1 MNYSGK
7 FIVLEGPDG
16 SGKTTQI
23 AKIEEYLRERG
34 ADFISTREPGGV
46 AVAEKIRRVILDVD
60 NAMSGL
66 TECLLYAAARREH
79 LLNKVVPALEQG
91 KIVVCDRY
99 VMSSLSY
106 QGYGRGLGQDV
117 LDINKRAISWNGMEY
132 WPDMNIYLDV
142 TPEVGLG
149 RIHAK
154 QSDREVNRLD
164 LEAEDFHR
172 KVREGYL
179 RLIEEYEGQ
188 FTQIDASQS
197 EELVFA
203 DIKSILDRLLFAESE
218 QDFS

>member
-1 MNYSGK
+1 MEHSGK

-23 AKIEEYLRERG
+23 GRIETYLRERG

-46 AVAEKIRRVILDVD
+46 QVAEKIRSVILDVD

-79 LLNKVVPALEQG
+79 LMQKVIPALERG
-91 KIVVCDRY
+91 KIVICDRY

-106 QGYGRGLGQDV
+106 QGYGRELGEAV
-117 LDINKRAISWNGMEY
+117 LDINKRAINVDGVEY
-132 WPDMNIYLDV
+132 WPNMNIYLDV
-142 TPEVGLG
+142 TPEVGLQ

-154 QSDREVNRLD
+154 HAGREINRLD

-172 KVREGYL
+172 RVRKGYL
-179 RLIEEYEGQ
+179 KLMDEYEGQ
-188 FTQIDASQS
+188 FTMIDASRN
-197 EELVFA
+197 EEAVFA
-203 DIKSILDRLLFAESE
+203 DIKGVLEKLIF
-218 QDFS
+218 

>member
-1 MNYSGK
+1 MKYSGK

-23 AKIEEYLRERG
+23 ARIEEYLRQRG

-79 LLNKVVPALEQG
+79 LLNKVIPALEQG
-91 KIVVCDRY
+91 KTVICDRY

-106 QGYGRGLGQDV
+106 QGYGRGLGSDV
-117 LDINKRAISWNGMEY
+117 LDINKRAISVNGEEY
-132 WPDMNIYLDV
+132 WPDINIYLDV

-154 QSDREVNRLD
+154 DADREINRLD
-164 LEAEDFHR
+164 LEQADFHQ
-172 KVREGYL
+172 KVRDGYL
-179 RLIEEYEGQ
+179 QLIQEYEGQ
-188 FTQIDASQS
+188 FAEIDASQS
-197 EELVFA
+197 EEQVFA
-203 DIKSILDRLLFAESE
+203 DIKNVIDSLLFAESR

>member
-1 MNYSGK
+1 MKHSGK

-23 AKIEEYLRERG
+23 GKIEAYLRERG

-46 AVAEKIRRVILDVD
+46 RVAEQIRSVILGVD

-79 LLNKVVPALEQG
+79 LLQKVIPALEAG
-91 KIVVCDRY
+91 KIVICDRY

-106 QGYGRGLGQDV
+106 QGYGRDLGEAV
-117 LDINKRAISWNGMEY
+117 LDINKRAISVDGFEY

-142 TPEVGLG
+142 TPEVGLR

-154 QSDREVNRLD
+154 TDDREINRLD

-172 KVREGYL
+172 EVCEGY
-179 RLIEEYEGQ
+179 RQLIQKYKEQ
-188 FTQIDASQS
+188 FIKVDASQN
-197 EELVFA
+197 EEDVFT
-203 DIKSILDRLLFAESE
+203 DIKGVLENLLFKN
-218 QDFS
+218 

>member
-1 MNYSGK
+1 MEHSGK

-23 AKIEEYLRERG
+23 GRIETYLRERG
-34 ADFISTREPGGV
+34 TDFISTREPGGV
-46 AVAEKIRRVILDVD
+46 QVAEKIRSVILDVD

-79 LLNKVVPALEQG
+79 LIQKVIPALEQG
-91 KIVVCDRY
+91 KTVICDRY

-106 QGYGRGLGQDV
+106 QGYGRELGEAV
-117 LDINKRAISWNGMEY
+117 LDINKRAIHVDGAEY

-142 TPEVGLG
+142 TPEIGLG

-154 QSDREVNRLD
+154 HAGREINRLD

-172 KVREGYL
+172 RVREGYL
-179 RLIEEYEGQ
+179 KLMDEYEEQ
-188 FTQIDASQS
+188 FAMIDASRN
-197 EELVFA
+197 EDAVFA
-203 DIKSILDRLLFAESE
+203 DIKRVLENLIF
-218 QDFS
+218 

>member
-1 MNYSGK
+1 MEHSGK

-23 AKIEEYLRERG
+23 GRIETYLRERG

-46 AVAEKIRRVILDVD
+46 QVAEKIRSVILDVD

-79 LLNKVVPALEQG
+79 LIQKVIPALEQG
-91 KIVVCDRY
+91 KTVICDRY

-106 QGYGRGLGQDV
+106 QGYGRELGEAV
-117 LDINKRAISWNGMEY
+117 LDINKRAINVNGIEY
-132 WPDMNIYLDV
+132 WPKMNIYLDV
-142 TPEVGLG
+142 TPEVGLQ

-154 QSDREVNRLD
+154 HAGREIKRLD

-172 KVREGYL
+172 RVREGYL
-179 RLIEEYEGQ
+179 QLMDEYAGQ
-188 FTQIDASQS
+188 CTMIDASRN
-197 EELVFA
+197 EEAVFA
-203 DIKSILDRLLFAESE
+203 EIKGGLETLNL
-218 QDFS
+218 

>member
-1 MNYSGK
+1 MEHSGK

-23 AKIEEYLRERG
+23 ARIETYLRERG

-46 AVAEKIRRVILDVD
+46 QVAEKIRSVILDVD

-79 LLNKVVPALEQG
+79 LMQKVIPALEQG
-91 KIVVCDRY
+91 KIVICDRY

-106 QGYGRGLGQDV
+106 QGYGRELGEAV
-117 LDINKRAISWNGMEY
+117 LDINKRAINVDGVEY
-132 WPDMNIYLDV
+132 WPSMNIYLDV
-142 TPEVGLG
+142 TPEVGLQ

-154 QSDREVNRLD
+154 HAGREINRLD

-172 KVREGYL
+172 RVREGYL
-179 RLIEEYEGQ
+179 KLMAEYEGQ
-188 FTQIDASQS
+188 FTMIDASRN
-197 EELVFA
+197 EEAVFA
-203 DIKSILDRLLFAESE
+203 DIKEVLEKLIF
-218 QDFS
+218 

>member
-1 MNYSGK
+1 MEHSGK

-23 AKIEEYLRERG
+23 GRIETYLRERG

-46 AVAEKIRRVILDVD
+46 QVAEKIRSVILDVD

-79 LLNKVVPALEQG
+79 LMQKVIPALERG
-91 KIVVCDRY
+91 KIVICDRY

-106 QGYGRGLGQDV
+106 QGYGRELGEAV
-117 LDINKRAISWNGMEY
+117 LDINKRAINVDGVEY
-132 WPDMNIYLDV
+132 WPNMNIYLDV
-142 TPEVGLG
+142 TPEVGLQ

-154 QSDREVNRLD
+154 HAGREINRLD

-172 KVREGYL
+172 RVRKGYL
-179 RLIEEYEGQ
+179 KLMDEYEGQ
-188 FTQIDASQS
+188 FTMIDASRN
-197 EELVFA
+197 EDAVFA
-203 DIKSILDRLLFAESE
+203 DIKGVLEKLIF
-218 QDFS
+218 

>member
-1 MNYSGK
+1 MEHSGK

-23 AKIEEYLRERG
+23 ARIETYLRERG

-46 AVAEKIRRVILDVD
+46 QVAEKIRSVILDVD

-79 LLNKVVPALEQG
+79 LMQKVIPALEQG
-91 KIVVCDRY
+91 KIVICDRY

-106 QGYGRGLGQDV
+106 QGYGRELGEAV
-117 LDINKRAISWNGMEY
+117 LDINKRAINVDGVEY
-132 WPDMNIYLDV
+132 WPSMNIYLDV
-142 TPEVGLG
+142 TPEVGLQ

-154 QSDREVNRLD
+154 HAGREINRLD

-172 KVREGYL
+172 RVREGYL
-179 RLIEEYEGQ
+179 KLMAEYEGQ
-188 FTQIDASQS
+188 FTMIDASRN
-197 EELVFA
+197 EEAVFA
-203 DIKSILDRLLFAESE
+203 DIKGVLEKLIF
-218 QDFS
+218 

>member
-1 MNYSGK
+1 MEHSGK

-23 AKIEEYLRERG
+23 ARIETYLRERG

-46 AVAEKIRRVILDVD
+46 QVAEKIRSVILDVD

-79 LLNKVVPALEQG
+79 LMQKVIPALAQG
-91 KIVVCDRY
+91 KIVICDRY

-106 QGYGRGLGQDV
+106 QGYGRELGEAV
-117 LDINKRAISWNGMEY
+117 LDINKRAINVDGVEY
-132 WPDMNIYLDV
+132 WPSMNIYLDV
-142 TPEVGLG
+142 TPEVGLQ

-154 QSDREVNRLD
+154 HAGREINRLD

-172 KVREGYL
+172 RVREGYL
-179 RLIEEYEGQ
+179 KLMAEYEGQ
-188 FTQIDASQS
+188 FTMIDASRN
-197 EELVFA
+197 EEAVFA
-203 DIKSILDRLLFAESE
+203 DIKGVLEKLIF
-218 QDFS
+218 